1 MIKLKIDNVYT
12 EIRGASKSC
21 EAVIWDKLAFDIAEF
36 NAPFLKRR
44 HLFNRKTKKTYTGLL
59 DQVIEI
65 LDNRGEEYTIED
77 NRIAWEPNANFKLVE
92 YLDEAKTIKLQA
104 RPYQQDI
111 IDRATNREV
120 IQAATG
126 AGKTF
131 MMAGLMAKFNVKP
144 ISIFADK
151 MTLCSQLR
159 DEFSK
164 FLGVPVGLVGGGIND
179 KRDITVYS
187 IQSAQ
192 PEDVKDSK
200 MILFDEC
207 LKGDTLVTL
216 VDNSKLTI
224 QEIVE
229 NKMNVEVI
237 TYNTKKKIFE
247 PNKIYNWQKI
257 PLNKKNKRMVKIII
271 EDENNNNYTIECTED
286 HKIWV
291 ESKNKYIEAGK
302 LIFGM
307 EVIYNNRKYKCS
319 IKSIEFIDS
328 IDYVYDI
335 SVENNH
341 NFIANNIV
349 VSNCHHVPAATM
361 NTIAAQCTN
370 AYYRIGVSATPWRDA
385 GDEMLIEAVL
395 AKRKPENNINAS
407 KLIELGYLT
416 NCTIYMVPH
425 KLQFKGKNYN
435 KVYNEAIVE
444 NKVRNKTIVRIC
456 EKMYKTKGCK
466 TLILIKNVKHG
477 ETLLEMVNNVIESK
491 EKLYSVVNDKGK
503 EFKIRVKNIE
513 FLSGKD
519 DAMKRKA
526 VIQAAKEGFVDVL
539 IGSTIADEGLDIPR
553 LDCLILGGGGRSSTR
568 AFQRIGRVLRLYPG
582 KTRGIVFD
590 FEDATPMLRK
600 HSDIRK
606 KLYRTEPKW
615 ELKYFNLNLLKK

>member
-12 EIRGASKSC
+12 EIRGASQSC
-21 EAVIWDKLAFDIAEF
+21 ETVIWDKLAFDIAEF

-65 LDNRGEEYTIED
+65 LDNRGEEYEIED
-77 NRIAWEPNANFKLVE
+77 NRIAWESNANFKLVE
-92 YLDEAKTIKLQA
+92 YIDDAKTIKLQA

-164 FLGVPVGLVGGGIND
+164 FLGVPVGLVGGGIYD
-179 KRDITVYS
+179 KQDITVYS

-207 LKGDTLVTL
+207 LEYNQKVLMADGTYEKIGDLVKNKSNKL
-216 VDNSKLTI
+216 VMS
-224 QEIVE
+224 
-229 NKMNVEVI
+229 
-237 TYNTKKKIFE
+237 YNHKTKIIEPKKIISYSE
-247 PNKIYNWQKI
+247 TPIKNN
-257 PLNKKNKRMVKIII
+257 NKKLMKISIKKENGEIKTII
-271 EDENNNNYTIECTED
+271 CTD
-286 HKIWV
+286 NHKIWL
-291 ESKNKYIEAGK
+291 EDKQKYTEAKELKVGQMVLLKQIEIMR
-302 LIFGM
+302 L
-307 EVIYNNRKYKCS
+307 VP
-319 IKSIEFIDS
+319 IEKIEY
-328 IDYVYDI
+328 IDYDKDMLVYDI
-335 SVENNH
+335 GVEDNH
-341 NFIANNIV
+341 NFICENILV
-349 VSNCHHVPAATM
+349 HNCHHIPAATM
-361 NTIAAQCTN
+361 NNIAAQCKN

-395 AKRKPENNINAS
+395 SKRKPENNINAS

-416 NCTIYMVPH
+416 DCTIYMVPH
-425 KLQFKGKNYN
+425 QLQFKGKNYN
-435 KVYNEAIVE
+435 KVYNDAIVE
-444 NKVRNKTIVRIC
+444 NKTRNKTIVRIC
-456 EKMYKTKGCK
+456 EKMHKTKGCK

-477 ETLLEMVNNVIESK
+477 EILLEMVNKVIESK
-491 EKLYSVVNDKGK
+491 DKLYSVFNDKGK
-503 EFKIRVKNIE
+503 EFKIRVKNVE

-519 DAMKRKA
+519 DAMRRKA

-539 IGSTIADEGLDIPR
+539 IGSTIADRFL
-553 LDCLILGGGGRSSTR
+553 S
-568 AFQRIGRVLRLYPG
+568 A
-582 KTRGIVFD
+582 
-590 FEDATPMLRK
+590 
-600 HSDIRK
+600 
-606 KLYRTEPKW
+606 
-615 ELKYFNLNLLKK
+615 